1 MIVSQR
7 RCLVKERWK
16 TRKKR
21 KRSRKRATWWSAAA
35 VLGVKEESSSSSSS
49 SSSSLC
55 VLTSH
60 PRRAGMLSG
69 GVKDN
74 VFLKYRYGYGQL
86 HLKTTPQ
93 ETKNKT
99 RKMSKNS
106 QNIPVYTA
114 AQVLQRISLSLYRER
129 EKKEAEVHA
138 LGSSYVISFSLVSP
152 LLFLPFQSFLSF
164 LSATI
169 LLLV

>member
-1 MIVSQR
+1 MSS
-7 RCLVKERWK
+7 CKGKVKDEEEKEAKQEARDVVV
-16 TRKKR
+16 RSCRPRR
-21 KRSRKRATWWSAAA
+21 KRGIIVIIIVVVVVVMRVDVPSASSGDALGRRQRQCFSKVPVWVWPTT
-35 VLGVKEESSSSSSS
+35 VLEN
-49 SSSSLC
+49 
-55 VLTSH
+55 
-60 PRRAGMLSG
+60 
-69 GVKDN
+69 D
-74 VFLKYRYGYGQL
+74 
-86 HLKTTPQ
+86 PQ
-93 ETKNKT
+93 KNKKKT